1 MIEEVPCVRQARLAL
16 GEDQRRRLQQAR
28 DVASTSIIF
37 EVLTYSNAE

>member
-1 MIEEVPCVRQARLAL
+1 LAL